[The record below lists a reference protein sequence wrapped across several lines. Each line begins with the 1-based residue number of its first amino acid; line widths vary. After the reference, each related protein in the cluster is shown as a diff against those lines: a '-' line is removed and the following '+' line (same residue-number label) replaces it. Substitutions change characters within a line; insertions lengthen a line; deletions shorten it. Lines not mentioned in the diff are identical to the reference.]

1 MEEKKESKKTIS
13 SRTAVKGLI
22 NGFVAYGVLIIF
34 IFLAVTGLISWAV
47 NNIKDTINY
56 NVLKYSLPLI
66 AAFVLFFLIRG
77 VCRLSTFDL
86 FKKCKI
92 EKQDVETVSSKM
104 NLFFI
109 LCVMFFVFL
118 IIFTLFIRF
127 NNQLKIIQNE
137 SDSYYSSFTED
148 YANYLSDKAYTEFEE
163 QKNDTIIQ
171 TVIIECGLLFGLFS
185 LIPTQKKLIEIYN
198 EK

>member
-1 MEEKKESKKTIS
+1 
-13 SRTAVKGLI
+13 
-22 NGFVAYGVLIIF
+22 
-34 IFLAVTGLISWAV
+34 
-47 NNIKDTINY
+47 
-56 NVLKYSLPLI
+56 
-66 AAFVLFFLIRG
+66 
-77 VCRLSTFDL
+77 
-86 FKKCKI
+86 
-92 EKQDVETVSSKM
+92 
-104 NLFFI
+104 
-109 LCVMFFVFL
+109 MFFVFL